1 MNLTSAKIVKVGRN
15 GKKQAC
21 MLFPLPRRLLSYGK
35 IVKVG
40 RNGKKQACMFFP
52 LPRRLLSYGK
62 IVKVERNGK
71 KQACMFFPI
80 AEAHRTEAES
90 KSDGRAKGI
99 LCFEN

>member
-1 MNLTSAKIVKVGRN
+1 MNLTSAKIVKVE
-15 GKKQAC
+15 
-21 MLFPLPRRLLSYGK
+21 
-35 IVKVG
+35 

-71 KQACMFFPI
+71 KQACMFFHI
-80 AEAHRTEAES
+80 AEAQRTEAES

-99 LCFEN
+99 LCFGN

>member
-21 MLFPLPRRLLSYGK
+21 M
-35 IVKVG
+35 
-40 RNGKKQACMFFP
+40 FF
-52 LPRRLLSYGK
+52 L
-62 IVKVERNGK
+62 
-71 KQACMFFPI
+71 I
-80 AEAHRTEAES
+80 AEAQRTEAES